1 MMHGA
6 RGSGPRA
13 SQSRGP
19 STTASATLDFAQVRS
34 AAAETCMD
42 AGTRLYAAGEAVDRV
57 VVLGSGEVELLAHSS
72 PGGG

>member
-1 MMHGA
+1 MHGA

-34 AAAETCMD
+34 AASETCMD